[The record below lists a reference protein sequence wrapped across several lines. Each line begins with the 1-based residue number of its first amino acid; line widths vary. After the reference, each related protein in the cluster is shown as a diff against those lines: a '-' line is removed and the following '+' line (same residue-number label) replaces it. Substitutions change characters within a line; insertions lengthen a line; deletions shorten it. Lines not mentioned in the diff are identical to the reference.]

1 MAETV
6 SRIQARLQPRLEAI
20 LPRLTGARLS
30 AADLARQFADEVRAA
45 SRTDPQGK
53 RFAPDQYTLS
63 LSPKDLAQAERA
75 LGPVQEE
82 LSSALAEALQACDFV
97 LLRSPHITIA
107 TDPTLPERSVRLI
120 TWHSRDP
127 LQLSEAMN
135 PEPAGQEQIP
145 TGAFLVVEGRRHF
158 PLKKALIAIGRSPD
172 NDLLLG
178 DPHVSR
184 RHAQLRVRDGRYVVF
199 DLDSTTGTRV
209 NGQLVREKTLEPG
222 DVIALANVDLIYGED
237 LAGPPEFTPP
247 YKAPSKPR
255 MDRDTITPLDLHI
268 PTDLVK
274 RTTKLKK
281 HSGK

>member
-6 SRIQARLQPRLEAI
+6 SRIQARLQPRLEGI
-20 LPRLTGARLS
+20 LPRLTGGRLS
-30 AADLARQFADEVRAA
+30 AADLARQFGDEVRAA

-53 RFAPDQYTLS
+53 RYAPDQYTLT
-63 LSPKDLAQAERA
+63 LSTKDLALADKSIVQ
-75 LGPVQEE
+75 VQEE
-82 LSSALAEALQACDFV
+82 LSSALADALHACDFL
-97 LLRSPHITIA
+97 LLRAPHITIA
-107 TDPTLPERSVRLI
+107 SDPTLPERTMRLI

-127 LQLSEAMN
+127 LQLTETIT
-135 PEPAGQEQIP
+135 PEPAGDQQIP

-158 PLKKALIAIGRSPD
+158 PLKKPVIAIGRSTE

-184 RHAQLRVRDGRYVVF
+184 RHAQLRVRDGRFVVF
-199 DLDSTTGTRV
+199 DLDSTAGTRV

-222 DVIALANVDLIYGED
+222 DVIAVANVDLIYGED

-247 YKAPSKPR
+247 YKPPSKPR
-255 MDRDTITPLDLHI
+255 IDRDTITPLDLRI

-274 RTTKLKK
+274 RTTKLSKRSTK
-281 HSGK
+281 

>member
-6 SRIQARLQPRLEAI
+6 SRIQAHLQPRLEVI
-20 LPRLTGARLS
+20 LPRLTSARLS
-30 AADLARQFADEVRAA
+30 AADLARQFAEEVRGA
-45 SRTDPQGK
+45 SRTDPQGT
-53 RFAPDQYTLS
+53 RYAPDQYTLS
-63 LSPKDLAQAERA
+63 LSSKDLPQAEKA
-75 LGPVQEE
+75 VTPVQEE
-82 LSSALAEALQACDFV
+82 LSSALAEALQACGFA

-107 TDPTLPERSVRLI
+107 TDPTLPEHALRLI

-127 LQLSEAMN
+127 LQLTEN
-135 PEPAGQEQIP
+135 ITPEPTGQEQIP

-158 PLKKALIAIGRSPD
+158 PLRKAVIGIGRSPD

-184 RHAQLRVRDGRYVVF
+184 RHAQLRVREGRYVVF
-199 DLDSTTGTRV
+199 DLDSTAGTRV

-237 LAGPPEFTPP
+237 LAGPPDFTPP
-247 YKAPSKPR
+247 YQPPSKPR
-255 MDRDTITPLDLHI
+255 MDRNTITPLDLRL

-274 RTTKLKK
+274 RTMKLNKR
-281 HSGK
+281 SGK